1 MAPPIVRKCANCKF
15 LLTPVNVEPCR
26 TCKPHKLKTFWRY
39 AGDVSPE
46 PERIVPLP
54 EQDTKMSEATQK
66 QVGGTHYDMPI
77 QPIEFIVKNDI
88 PYREGNAIK
97 YICRHSKK
105 NGAEDIRKAIHYLEM
120 ILEAYE

>member
-1 MAPPIVRKCANCKF
+1 MASPIVRTCDNCKF
-15 LLTPVNVEPCR
+15 LQTPVKDEPCS
-26 TCKPHKLKTFWRY
+26 TC
-39 AGDVSPE
+39 E
-46 PERIVPLP
+46 PGTIATAW
-54 EQDTKMSEATQK
+54 EQDTEMSEATQK

-120 ILEAYE
+120 ILEEYE